1 VRRPASLVYVSVYV
15 GVSSR
20 IWQRVGAVL
29 RGRDGRRDCGEVG
42 EQEEEGRPGDH
53 ASKSQPRGRRRRL
66 GLKLP
71 PSRHQVQMHAAA
83 VAVAAAGCAVAG
95 LLSLALPARAS
106 YIALA
111 RIVSSPIPS

>member
-1 VRRPASLVYVSVYV
+1 MRRQASLVYVFVYV

-20 IWQRVGAVL
+20 IWLRVGAVL

-42 EQEEEGRPGDH
+42 EGGEQEEGRPGDH
-53 ASKSQPRGRRRRL
+53 ASKRQPRGRRRRL

-83 VAVAAAGCAVAG
+83 VAVAG
-95 LLSLALPARAS
+95 LQLLVVPWLACSRAS
-106 YIALA
+106 YIATA
-111 RIVSSPIPS
+111 RIVSSPSPS